1 MIYLLQ
7 SSHLME
13 FLFGRKDLGG
23 LILMSDKVYM
33 LIIVTMFMLVD
44 ILVVKM
50 EIILQSEMIHTQ
62 LLLLQALLIMM
73 ECS

>member
-1 MIYLLQ
+1 
-7 SSHLME
+7 
-13 FLFGRKDLGG
+13 
-23 LILMSDKVYM
+23 MSDKAYM

-50 EIILQSEMIHTQ
+50 EIILQSEMTPTQ

-73 ECS
+73 EYS